1 MINTISILLALTS
14 LFLFGS
20 SRIRISI
27 RMVIAQGFLLGIAF
41 LLHNREHLGVST
53 WIIGVS
59 SILLKGIVLPWL
71 LTFVLHRSR
80 AKLEIEPY
88 VGFGSSLFIG
98 VLLLGFSSY
107 VAWNLSITTSGTR
120 TIPPALF
127 TAALFLIFCGMF
139 LIVTRKKAI
148 TQTIGYLVLE
158 NGVFA
163 TGLGIGHEFPFIVEM
178 GVMLDIFVGVFL
190 MGIMIFRIDK
200 AFDHTDTHRFN
211 ELLDNVVHAD
221 PEHSDTH
228 DMERAQ

>member
-1 MINTISILLALTS
+1 MINTISILLAITS

-20 SRIRISI
+20 SRVRISI
-27 RMVIAQGFLLGIAF
+27 RMVILQGFLLGIAF
-41 LLHNREHLGVST
+41 LYYNQAHLTIGT

-59 SILLKGIVLPWL
+59 SIVLKGIVLPWL

-88 VGFGSSLFIG
+88 VGFGTSLFIG
-98 VLLLGFSSY
+98 VLLLGFSTY
-107 VAWNLSITTSGTR
+107 VAWNLAINTAR

-127 TAALFLIFCGMF
+127 SAALFLIFCGMF

-190 MGIMIFRIDK
+190 MGIMIFRIDR

-211 ELLDNVVHAD
+211 ELLDSIATEPAD
-221 PEHSDTH
+221 SAE
-228 DMERAQ
+228 MENIQ

>member
-1 MINTISILLALTS
+1 MINTISIMLALTS
-14 LFLFGS
+14 LFLLGS

-27 RMVIAQGFLLGIAF
+27 RMVILQGFLLGIAF
-41 LLHNREHLGVST
+41 LLHNQDHLNGGT
-53 WIIGVS
+53 WTIGIS

-71 LTFVLHRSR
+71 LTFVLHRSK

-88 VGFGSSLFIG
+88 IGFGASLSIG
-98 VLLLGFSSY
+98 VLLLVFSTY
-107 VAWNLSITTSGTR
+107 IAWNLSVISTDRS
-120 TIPPALF
+120 IPPALF
-127 TAALFLIFCGMF
+127 SAALFLILCGMF

-163 TGLGIGHEFPFIVEM
+163 TGLGIGYEFPFIVEM

-200 AFDHTDTHRFN
+200 AFDHTDTDRFN
-211 ELLDNVVHAD
+211 KLLDVIE
-221 PEHSDTH
+221 PEHNDSS
-228 DMERAQ
+228 DMENTQ

>member
-1 MINTISILLALTS
+1 MLNTISILLVLTA

-20 SRIRISI
+20 SRIRVSI
-27 RMVIAQGFLLGIAF
+27 RMVIVQGFLLGLAF
-41 LLHNREHLGVST
+41 LLQNQAHLGSGVL
-53 WIIGVS
+53 IIGIS

-71 LTFVLHRSR
+71 LTFVLHRSK

-88 VGFGSSLFIG
+88 IGFGASLLIG

-107 VAWNLSITTSGTR
+107 IGWNLSITAAARFIPSG
-120 TIPPALF
+120 LF
-127 TAALFLIFCGMF
+127 SAALFLIFCGMF

-148 TQTIGYLVLE
+148 TQTIGYLVIE

-163 TGLGIGHEFPFIVEM
+163 TGIGIGHEFPFIVEM

-211 ELLDNVVHAD
+211 ALLDVIV
-221 PEHSDTH
+221 PEQSDSEN
-228 DMERAQ
+228 MENAK

>member
-1 MINTISILLALTS
+1 MINTISILLALSS

-27 RMVIAQGFLLGIAF
+27 RVVIAQGFLLGIAF
-41 LLHNREHLGVST
+41 LLHNEEHLNSST
-53 WIIGVS
+53 WTIAIS
-59 SILLKGIVLPWL
+59 SMLLKGIVLPWL

-88 VGFGSSLFIG
+88 VGFGTSLFIG
-98 VLLLGFSSY
+98 VLLLGFSTY
-107 VAWNLSITTSGTR
+107 VAWNLSLTSTVR
-120 TIPPALF
+120 AIPPALF
-127 TAALFLIFCGMF
+127 STALFLIFCGMF

-211 ELLDNVVHAD
+211 TLLDEIA
-221 PEHSDTH
+221 PEHNDSE
-228 DMERAQ
+228 DMESAQ

>member
-1 MINTISILLALTS
+1 MIDTISMLLALTS

-20 SRIRISI
+20 SRVRISI
-27 RMVIAQGFLLGIAF
+27 RMVTVQGFLLGIAF
-41 LLHNREHLGVST
+41 LLFNWGQLSAST

-88 VGFGSSLFIG
+88 VGFGTSLFIG
-98 VLLLGFSSY
+98 VLLLGFSAY
-107 VAWNLSITTSGTR
+107 VAWNLSITATSR
-120 TIPPALF
+120 VIPPALF

-211 ELLDNVVHAD
+211 ELLDEVAF
-221 PEHSDTH
+221 ESSDVDDET
-228 DMERAQ
+228 ESVR